1 MSCMTNCTLECIK
14 HSIASWFREVIV
26 PLYTAL
32 VQPHLEYCVQ
42 FWVSQ
47 YKEGIKLIENV
58 QRRIAKMVKAL
69 EGKKYEE

>member
-1 MSCMTNCTLECIK
+1 M
-14 HSIASWFREVIV
+14 R
-26 PLYTAL
+26 
-32 VQPHLEYCVQ
+32 PHLEEYCVQ

-47 YKEGIKLIENV
+47 YKEGIKLLENV